1 MIKGLKES
9 TTEGQLLDGLIAFG
23 PIKEIRLV
31 KDRVRPRTRNRTR
44 TPKPNDW
51 SRIGCMHSHH
61 ALDAPLHHPSTPLHR
76 ALTTSNASTSAAR
89 PSPAATLRC
98 AHTHRPLCRVVRSQA
113 TKVSRGFAFVEFHA
127 LADARSVIESTEPLI
142 VDEAALKVLIPT
154 FWR

>member
-1 MIKGLKES
+1 
-9 TTEGQLLDGLIAFG
+9 
-23 PIKEIRLV
+23 
-31 KDRVRPRTRNRTR
+31 
-44 TPKPNDW
+44 
-51 SRIGCMHSHH
+51 MHSHH
-61 ALDAPLHHPSTPLHR
+61 ALDAPLHHPSTPPSSRPHHLQR
-76 ALTTSNASTSAAR
+76 LPPLLAR

-142 VDEAALKVLIPT
+142 VDEAALKVLTPT